1 MPGTDSAEWAIQID
15 NGSGEYTDSTTLLM
29 SIEDDQKTISVK
41 ITPPNSTVARHF
53 PDGRAVAIQISS
65 ENGVNEDVEVMVNVP
80 KTTGWSLAEEPD
92 ELYGVRPGSQQN
104 VQLTF
109 QNDGNSDEVFAI
121 SFDDDALPEGW
132 TRTGVQSVTVG
143 AFESQAVSVVLSAPE
158 AATDE
163 PFSLTMYVIGGDQTE
178 YQPVVLEVSAQFAVI
193 SIDRD
198 SVSWLGGG
206 KDPVY
211 GSTQTVVL
219 TVENNGLVE
228 AGEVAVRADHKTSA
242 QAELSGINAS
252 TVLSIPAGGQD
263 TAFLDL
269 NFSSLTQG
277 DAWIVF
283 SIESVDGKES
293 SEDPY
298 TKKYNL
304 QSPSVDEAGNATQV
318 LMVVL
323 IVILGGLLILLT
335 RRPGRKPN
343 APF

>member
-1 MPGTDSAEWAIQID
+1 M
-15 NGSGEYTDSTTLLM
+15 
-29 SIEDDQKTISVK
+29 
-41 ITPPNSTVARHF
+41 
-53 PDGRAVAIQISS
+53 
-65 ENGVNEDVEVMVNVP
+65 
-80 KTTGWSLAEEPD
+80 
-92 ELYGVRPGSQQN
+92 
-104 VQLTF
+104 
-109 QNDGNSDEVFAI
+109 
-121 SFDDDALPEGW
+121 
-132 TRTGVQSVTVG
+132 QSVTVG

-178 YQPVVLEVSAQFAVI
+178 YQPVVLKVSAQFAVI

-228 AGEVAVRADHKTSA
+228 AGEVVVRADHKTSA